1 MSGVN
6 YIANPSTAAQRHNPS
21 DGLVGWCFDASVQG
35 DLPKTAQGDMGAGN
49 TDALEITFDGYIY
62 ISDAGEDVYIRI
74 SNTSFF
80 AAVSPTIATMT
91 INGPCILYVK
101 NGWYI
106 GTSALN
112 QRYTK
117 LDTI

>member
-35 DLPKTAQGDMGAGN
+35 DIPKTAQGEMGAGN

-62 ISDAGEDVYIRI
+62 ISDAGAANIRI
-74 SNTSFF
+74 STSSFF
-80 AAVSPTIATMT
+80 ASVSPAIATMV
-91 INGPCILYVK
+91 IDGACILYVK

>member
-35 DLPKTAQGDMGAGN
+35 TLPKTAQGDFGVGN
-49 TDALEITFDGYIY
+49 TDALEVTFDGYIY
-62 ISDAGEDVYIRI
+62 ISDAGAANIRI
-74 SNTSFF
+74 STSSFF
-80 AAVSPTIATMT
+80 STVNTTTANMVIDGA
-91 INGPCILYVK
+91 CILYVK

-117 LDTI
+117 IDTI